1 MKQTITGLVHVI
13 PLYRVLH
20 EPLCLCEIHCVI
32 GPTLDKHQKVIE
44 IQFAVEGLGPAA
56 AVGIFQELGRAP
68 MQHLFTRCDYHQP
81 SGHFIAIEDAEI
93 ARMSAAF
100 PKRFVRVWGVCETPY
115 Q

>member
-1 MKQTITGLVHVI
+1 MKETIIGLVHVI

-20 EPLCLCEIHCVI
+20 EPLSLCEVHCVI
-32 GPTLDKHQKVIE
+32 GPTLDKRQKVIE
-44 IQFAVEGLGPAA
+44 IQFTVEGLGPAA
-56 AVGIFQELGRAP
+56 AVGIYQGSTKIP

-81 SGHFIAIEDAEI
+81 PGHFIAIEDAEI
-93 ARMSAAF
+93 ARMSAVF